1 MPMNDENTIDFHL
14 FATLISNL
22 LSIHVTSVTE
32 PDKDLAEF
40 ENKFCFNGN
49 LQPMFSA
56 QVLQFLLESSD
67 AGTLYEITDKMD
79 VSLLFFQFKG
89 RPFLVGPY
97 VRNEYNDGKMQSVLA
112 ERGLSASYSLSLKL
126 YYTSLPLL
134 SAYHAQKEIEACIL
148 SFAPASPL
156 YSFRKLYG
164 ISEDKKPVVQYK
176 EESVDYRTIMR
187 RYDYENHFLNMV
199 SSGNV
204 KQVLEAFLEME
215 KGGRSEDKGM
225 IYMNNPQVSTSI
237 LRTLI
242 RKAAEKSGLSP
253 IIIDEI
259 TERHAQISITCRNT
273 AELIGHTKE
282 MILEL
287 TQAVHDHLHEAGN
300 YTPIISKMVEL
311 VNMNFSEPISLSTI
325 AEENHVSES
334 YLSKR
339 FKKETGETFGAYLSK
354 RRCEKA
360 AQMLKET
367 SLQIQEISSYIGY
380 PDNNYFIK
388 VFRKQYGCTP
398 TKYRQG

>member
-1 MPMNDENTIDFHL
+1 MNDENTIDFHL

-164 ISEDKKPVVQYK
+164 ISEDKKPVGAVQRG
-176 EESVDYRTIMR
+176 VRGLQ
-187 RYDYENHFLNMV
+187 NHH
-199 SSGNV
+199 
-204 KQVLEAFLEME
+204 E
-215 KGGRSEDKGM
+215 K
-225 IYMNNPQVSTSI
+225 
-237 LRTLI
+237 I
-242 RKAAEKSGLSP
+242 RL
-253 IIIDEI
+253 
-259 TERHAQISITCRNT
+259 
-273 AELIGHTKE
+273 
-282 MILEL
+282 
-287 TQAVHDHLHEAGN
+287 
-300 YTPIISKMVEL
+300 
-311 VNMNFSEPISLSTI
+311 
-325 AEENHVSES
+325 
-334 YLSKR
+334 
-339 FKKETGETFGAYLSK
+339 
-354 RRCEKA
+354 
-360 AQMLKET
+360 
-367 SLQIQEISSYIGY
+367 
-380 PDNNYFIK
+380 
-388 VFRKQYGCTP
+388 
-398 TKYRQG
+398 